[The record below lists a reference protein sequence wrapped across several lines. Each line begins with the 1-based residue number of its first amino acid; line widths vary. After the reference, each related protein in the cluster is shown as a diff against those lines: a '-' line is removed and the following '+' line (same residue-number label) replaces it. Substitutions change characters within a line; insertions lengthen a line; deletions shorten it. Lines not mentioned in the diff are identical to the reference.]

1 MLLSEIEEHMLKDI
15 VIIEEYLTTCRGEKE
30 YPRKQRLQL
39 ER

>member
-1 MLLSEIEEHMLKDI
+1 MLLSEIAVQVLKNI
-15 VIIEEYLTTCRGEKE
+15 VIIEEYLTTCQGEKE